1 MEVLEMKKIIGKVV
15 VFLLAVNA
23 IIILLITPSEKANI
37 GECNEFACKV
47 NNFRLFASIDLYEKN
62 EKIGTIKGNIN
73 YRTTKNGWKG
83 RKRNCKYIIQL

>member
-1 MEVLEMKKIIGKVV
+1 MKKIIGKVV

-62 EKIGTIKGNIN
+62 EKIGTIKGNIFN
-73 YRTTKNGWKG
+73 NIIIEPKNGWKG
-83 RKRNCKYIIQL
+83 RKRNCKYSIQL